1 MKIKKVIKKGTR
13 VIYQNDKAKVVLVGN
28 GSYHRFKIKIF
39 DRYTVQG
46 INVLTWVSGSDLEL
60 DTQYYRD
67 IKLKRML
74 DE

>member
-1 MKIKKVIKKGTR
+1 MKIKKVIKKGSR
-13 VIYQNDKAKVVLVGN
+13 VIYKKDKAKVVLVGN
-28 GSYHRFKIKIF
+28 DSYRFKIKIF

-46 INVLTWVSGSDLEL
+46 TNLLTWVSGSDLEL
-60 DTQYYRD
+60 DTQYYRE